1 MKMIRVRLSVPEYDE
16 PVFNDEVNMNNI
28 DEFTNKFD
36 EMISKYNL
44 GDDFNYFKDR
54 ITEEVKDEEDP
65 DYKTSYDLN
74 ITKKVTNKNSE
85 EDIVKKNEEFFK
97 RLKDSNWI
105 NTAPKEVVDFLDS
118 LDSIKKPEKPK
129 IDPNE
134 DITFWITYQA
144 TFLTE
149 LYSPEFFKR
158 NPQEVLDDIDDLSL
172 KISLKRSELNTKQ
185 PYELIKKR
193 FIETML
199 KTLNIDPTSLGTEFK
214 DSFLA
219 KTGIIYMDII
229 GVDLTKTMQEKYAGN
244 DSDIDSFMVATYMG
258 MNNDTD
264 IITYRDVESLIK

>member
-1 MKMIRVRLSVPEYDE
+1 MIRVRLSVPEYDE

-105 NTAPKEVVDFLDS
+105 NTAPKEVVDFLDN

-199 KTLNIDPTSLGTEFK
+199 KTLNIDPTSLSTEFK

>member
-105 NTAPKEVVDFLDS
+105 NTAPKEVVDFLDN

>member
-105 NTAPKEVVDFLDS
+105 NTAPKEVVDFLDN

-219 KTGIIYMDII
+219 KTGIIYMDIV

>member
-105 NTAPKEVVDFLDS
+105 NTAPKEVVDFLDN

-199 KTLNIDPTSLGTEFK
+199 KTLNIDPTSLSTEFK

>member
-85 EDIVKKNEEFFK
+85 EDIVKKNEEFFQ

-105 NTAPKEVVDFLDS
+105 NTAPKEVVDFLDN

-199 KTLNIDPTSLGTEFK
+199 KTLNIDPTSLSTEFK